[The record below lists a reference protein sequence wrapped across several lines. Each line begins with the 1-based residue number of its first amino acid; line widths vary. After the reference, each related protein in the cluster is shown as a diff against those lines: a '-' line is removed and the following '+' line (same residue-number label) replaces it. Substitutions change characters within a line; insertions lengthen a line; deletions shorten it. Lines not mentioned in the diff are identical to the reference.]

1 MNEQELIAF
10 ESEIA
15 ELFNQG
21 KIRAPIH
28 LHGGNERQLIEIFKL
43 IKPDDWVFS
52 THRSH
57 YHALLKGIPPELV
70 KAEILKGN
78 SISLQFPEYRFHTSA
93 IVGGIIPIALG
104 VAMTGD
110 TVWCFV
116 GDMAAE
122 TGIFHEC
129 IKYADGHKLNINF
142 IVENNGFSVET
153 ATQKV
158 WGYSHYS
165 YRLKKPNMKKYPYE
179 RTYPHQG
186 TGKWITEWK

>member
-1 MNEQELIAF
+1 VNEQELIAF

-15 ELFNQG
+15 ELFNAG
-21 KIRAPIH
+21 EIRAPVH

-43 IKPDDWVFS
+43 IKPDDWIFS
-52 THRSH
+52 SHRSH

-78 SISLQFPEYRFHTSA
+78 SISLQFPQYRFHTSA

-116 GDMAAE
+116 GDMAAN

-129 IKYADGHKLNINF
+129 AKYADGHRLSIHFVIEDNDM
-142 IVENNGFSVET
+142 SVDT
-153 ATQKV
+153 PTRHV
-158 WGYSHYS
+158 WGGQSVMIEYPFTEY
-165 YRLKKPNMKKYPYE
+165 YKYI
-179 RTYPHQG
+179 RIYPHAG